1 MRPRG
6 EDVASAVRDWL
17 KDDLKGVSNRRYD
30 LGKFFFGVSTGTAG
44 LFATLFKFAVE
55 HPTLN
60 DGKVICFGALL
71 LSAML
76 GLWMALPT
84 VLRIDEQTN
93 LYTEYQSTARST
105 LYLTLGWTLVWL
117 LGFFFGLTE
126 LF

>member
-1 MRPRG
+1 MKPRG

-17 KDDLKGVSNRRYD
+17 KDDLKGVGNRRYD

-60 DGKVICFGALL
+60 DGKVICFLALL
-71 LSAML
+71 VSALL

-84 VLRIDEQTN
+84 IVRIDDQTN
-93 LYTEYQSTARST
+93 LYTEYESTARST
-105 LYLTLGWTLVWL
+105 LYLTVGWVMVWL
-117 LGFFFGLTE
+117 LGFVFGLAE